1 MTAPQQPRMFG
12 ARVRRVEDPRFL
24 LGRGRYIEDLSIRG
38 MLDVAFV
45 RSSVAHADIV
55 SIDVEEALRVPGV
68 AAVYTGADM
77 AEMVKPITC
86 DSTFN
91 GWQTSG
97 QPAMVVDRVRFS
109 GEAVAAVVADSR
121 YHAEDGAEAVV
132 VEYEPLPVAASVDAA
147 LADDAV
153 PLHDGWTNNLFVR
166 DGMVGGEPDRVFD
179 TAHGTLEFK
188 MSTYRHSGTP
198 LECRGCVAEYDPIVG
213 ALTLWSATQIPH
225 LIRSEMAICL
235 GIPENRIRVI
245 SPDVG
250 GGFGPKSQLYP
261 EELAVSFLAMKTGRP
276 VRWIED
282 RQEHMLAACHAREHY
297 HTVKVAY
304 AEDGEIVGLGVDVYV
319 DCGAYS
325 VYPWTAAM
333 EVEMTLMIL
342 PGPYRIRHY
351 KCDLYSVATNKSP
364 FGAYRGVARSAAC
377 LTIERAMDGVA
388 EALGM
393 DPIDV
398 RMRNLLRPEDF
409 PYSSITGFLYDDAS
423 LVESLEAV
431 RQRSGYEELRRRQAE
446 ARKDGRYLGIGVATY
461 IEQTAPP
468 IDKGLPINI
477 RMESA
482 IVRMD
487 PSASVTVQL
496 GTHSQGQGH
505 ETTIAQIVADEL
517 EIPMRDIRVLYG
529 DTQSSAQGIG
539 TFASRSAVQGG
550 SAAHIAAGKVRER
563 LLERGAHLLEAG
575 VEDLELREGSVQ
587 VRGVPAR
594 AIPLPDLARM
604 TYYRTEMFPDGT
616 DPLLEAAAT
625 FDAFAGTYANASQI
639 ALVEV
644 DPETGRVEIL
654 EYHVVEDC
662 GRMINPTIVDG
673 QVHGGIAQ
681 GIGGALLEELI
692 YDDEGQLVTA
702 SFMDYL
708 VPGSLDV
715 PHISVTHLETPSKI
729 TPNGVKGVGEG
740 GAIAP
745 YAVLAGA
752 VEDALRP
759 LGRVFVNEVP
769 LTPGRVR
776 AFVEQAIEAE
786 GVARG

>member
-1 MTAPQQPRMFG
+1 
-12 ARVRRVEDPRFL
+12 
-24 LGRGRYIEDLSIRG
+24 
-38 MLDVAFV
+38 
-45 RSSVAHADIV
+45 
-55 SIDVEEALRVPGV
+55 
-68 AAVYTGADM
+68 
-77 AEMVKPITC
+77 
-86 DSTFN
+86 
-91 GWQTSG
+91 
-97 QPAMVVDRVRFS
+97 
-109 GEAVAAVVADSR
+109 
-121 YHAEDGAEAVV
+121 
-132 VEYEPLPVAASVDAA
+132 
-147 LADDAV
+147 
-153 PLHDGWTNNLFVR
+153 
-166 DGMVGGEPDRVFD
+166 
-179 TAHGTLEFK
+179 
-188 MSTYRHSGTP
+188 
-198 LECRGCVAEYDPIVG
+198 
-213 ALTLWSATQIPH
+213 
-225 LIRSEMAICL
+225 
-235 GIPENRIRVI
+235 
-245 SPDVG
+245 
-250 GGFGPKSQLYP
+250 
-261 EELAVSFLAMKTGRP
+261 
-276 VRWIED
+276 
-282 RQEHMLAACHAREHY
+282 
-297 HTVKVAY
+297 
-304 AEDGEIVGLGVDVYV
+304 
-319 DCGAYS
+319 
-325 VYPWTAAM
+325 
-333 EVEMTLMIL
+333 
-342 PGPYRIRHY
+342 
-351 KCDLYSVATNKSP
+351 
-364 FGAYRGVARSAAC
+364 
-377 LTIERAMDGVA
+377 
-388 EALGM
+388 
-393 DPIDV
+393 
-398 RMRNLLRPEDF
+398 
-409 PYSSITGFLYDDAS
+409 
-423 LVESLEAV
+423 
-431 RQRSGYEELRRRQAE
+431 
-446 ARKDGRYLGIGVATY
+446 
-461 IEQTAPP
+461 
-468 IDKGLPINI
+468 
-477 RMESA
+477 
-482 IVRMD
+482 
-487 PSASVTVQL
+487 
-496 GTHSQGQGH
+496 
-505 ETTIAQIVADEL
+505 
-517 EIPMRDIRVLYG
+517 MRDIRVLYG